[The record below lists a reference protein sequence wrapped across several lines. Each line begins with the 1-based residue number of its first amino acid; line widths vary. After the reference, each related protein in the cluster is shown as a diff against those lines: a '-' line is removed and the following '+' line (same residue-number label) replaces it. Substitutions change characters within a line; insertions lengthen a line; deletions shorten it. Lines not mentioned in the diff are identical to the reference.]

1 MKLFLETRELENT
14 ELRTTVLCNLFRLC
28 LEFSHKTVVVV
39 YVREQGVGSVP
50 FFFVSLSPRG
60 PSEKIAFITMFIAS
74 SFRRRAALVFWVTRR
89 TLLLGDSLF
98 LNPFRTCKDVQ
109 VYGQPV

>member
-39 YVREQGVGSVP
+39 YVREQGVGSVR
-50 FFFVSLSPRG
+50 FFFSFLYRREVSERMSG
-60 PSEKIAFITMFIAS
+60 E
-74 SFRRRAALVFWVTRR
+74 
-89 TLLLGDSLF
+89 
-98 LNPFRTCKDVQ
+98 
-109 VYGQPV
+109 